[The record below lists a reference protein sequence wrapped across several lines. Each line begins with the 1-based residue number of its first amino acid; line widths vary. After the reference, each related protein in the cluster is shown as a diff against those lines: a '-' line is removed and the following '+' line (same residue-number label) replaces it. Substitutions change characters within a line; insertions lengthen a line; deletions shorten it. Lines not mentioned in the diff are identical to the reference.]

1 MPPESDDPA
10 ERKRLDAPDRTST
23 WKRLKTFGRRVFL
36 NEDIFPLVLG
46 SVIGLGGGLGAIAFR
61 KLVTATGE
69 GFRLLREAPVWD
81 SWVAI
86 PVTVALGGLLVGTIT
101 RFFAREVKGHGVP
114 EVMSAVAKNRGII
127 RMRVVLAKAI
137 ASALSIGSGGS
148 VGREGPIVQIGS
160 ALGSGLGQLLNAP
173 LVHMRTLVGCG
184 AAAGISATFNAPFAG
199 VLFALEVILRD
210 FRFRSLTPIVCSS
223 VIATAVSRSYFGDIP
238 AFPAPALTLGHP
250 VELGLYVVLGGLAG
264 VAAVF
269 FLRFLYLTEDAADR
283 LRIPDPLKAA
293 LGGLLV
299 GGLALE
305 CREVMGVGYETIE
318 NTLNGT
324 GGLTI
329 AAFVLLFGAKILAT
343 SVTLASGGSGGV
355 FAPSLFMGA
364 MLGGAVGYAFQA
376 VLPGFVTQP
385 EAYALVGMGAFVAAA
400 THAPLSAILIL
411 FELTDDYKI
420 ILPLM
425 LASIVSTVVSRRLC
439 AESIYTL
446 KLSRRGESI
455 SVDPATN
462 LLASAQVKDV
472 VHSGSLETLQEN
484 SSFARIVDA
493 LKKSSSSDLAV
504 VDRDGLLLGV
514 VRFRSLK
521 IVLDSQEV
529 HPLLVAKDVCEEN
542 PDCLLPD
549 EPLDEAFRAFQD
561 TAEQY
566 IPVVSSTKE
575 ARFLGFLSHADII
588 HYYKKLVEAENSGHN
603 RGPG

>member
-1 MPPESDDPA
+1 M
-10 ERKRLDAPDRTST
+10 TT

-269 FLRFLYLTEDAADR
+269 FLRFLYLAEDAADR